1 MARTLRTVFDE
12 ANRRFAARDFVGA
25 LKIYRMLLE
34 TAQAGAGTD
43 VDVRLRI
50 GDTLLALGEEGG
62 ARRVHA
68 AVATQSI
75 RAGLPLYGIV
85 AIKILEQYK
94 VDVAPAVEALAE
106 MYAEGSERIGN
117 GARPALLDADLPLRD
132 DVDLDLPI
140 AGPVLI
146 EQCIQV
152 ASRQDPQTRHP
163 EKVPPI
169 PLFSLLGPETFM
181 DVIRLVQLRRV
192 EDGTFI
198 IREGELGESF
208 FVIARGNVRVTQ
220 HDVLGKERELAVLG
234 DGSVFGEMALI
245 SNSPRTATVVAAGS
259 VDLLE
264 FSRDALTAAS
274 EQIIDIATALDRFT
288 RDRLVQNILATNP
301 LFRPFDRSQRLEL
314 LRRFSAHEVTPGTM
328 IVREGQEG
336 KGLYLILTGEVDVTK
351 VDGNEKVLLATLK
364 AGECFGEISLVK
376 RSPTTATVISA
387 RHTTVLFLPRDAFLR
402 LVEALPELATYFRE
416 LTEERLMD
424 TRLVLD
430 RSDDEED
437 ELSLADVRHI
447 F

>member
-1 MARTLRTVFDE
+1 MARTLRMVFEE

-25 LKIYRMLLE
+25 LKIYRMMMD
-34 TAQAGAGTD
+34 AAYSGAD

-50 GDTLLALGEEGG
+50 ADTLLALGEETG
-62 ARRVHA
+62 ARRVYA

-85 AIKILEQYK
+85 AIKMLEQLK

-106 MYAEGSERIGN
+106 TYGEGSERIGK
-117 GARPALLDADLPLRD
+117 GTRPAPL
-132 DVDLDLPI
+132 DLDVEVLEDAPLDYAI
-140 AGPVLI
+140 TQQALVDSCVKSAGAADATAKFP
-146 EQCIQV
+146 
-152 ASRQDPQTRHP
+152 D
-163 EKVPPI
+163 KVPPI
-169 PLFSLLGPETFM
+169 PLFSLLAPDTFM
-181 DVIRLVQLRRV
+181 DVIRLVQLRRTA
-192 EDGTFI
+192 DGTFV
-198 IREGELGESF
+198 IREGEIGESF
-208 FVIARGNVRVTQ
+208 FVIARGAVRVTQ
-220 HDVLGKERELAVLG
+220 HDVLGKERELAQLG

-245 SNSPRTATVVAAGS
+245 SNSPRTATVSTVGN

-264 FSRDALTAAS
+264 FNREALTAAS

-301 LFRPFDRSQRLEL
+301 LFRPFDRNQRLEL
-314 LRRFSAHEVTPGTM
+314 LRRFSAHEVTPGTV

-351 VDGNEKVLLATLK
+351 VDGQEKVLLATLR

-376 RSPTTATVISA
+376 QSPTTATVTSA
-387 RHTTVLFLPRDAFLR
+387 RHTTVLFLPRPAFLK

-430 RSDDEED
+430 RSTEED
-437 ELSLADVRHI
+437 ESSLADVRHL